1 MNIFKTDIG
10 VRSEN
15 FGIKL
20 IIATLIAVGALITLY
35 NLFKI

>member
-10 VRSEN
+10 IKSEH
-15 FGIKL
+15 FVIQIVIAT
-20 IIATLIAVGALITLY
+20 IIAIGALATLY

>member
-15 FGIKL
+15 FIIKL
-20 IIATLIAVGALITLY
+20 IIATLIAVGTLITLY